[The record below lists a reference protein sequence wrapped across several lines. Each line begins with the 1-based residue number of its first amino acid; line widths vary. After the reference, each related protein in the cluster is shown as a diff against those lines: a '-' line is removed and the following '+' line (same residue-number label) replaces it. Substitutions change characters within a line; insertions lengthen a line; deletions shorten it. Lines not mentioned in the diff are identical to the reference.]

1 MNSVA
6 VARGVGAH
14 RRKPREGA
22 AHVEQACTCLQ
33 HRRKPVDARELRL
46 WAVCYTPRL
55 FEQRSTKL
63 FASSRRG
70 MDVAPYGFSQT
81 HRSPVEG
88 ARAARSGSRASP
100 SYRKSRSG
108 GFDAYRTAPGLLV
121 WPPLSERRVCAA
133 PGHSKPGS
141 ARLGRLR

>member
-1 MNSVA
+1 MGCLAESPSYMNSVA
-6 VARGVGAH
+6 VTRGVRAH

-88 ARAARSGSRASP
+88 ARTARSGSRASP
-100 SYRKSRSG
+100 ATGRVAPADLMRTG
-108 GFDAYRTAPGLLV
+108 TAPGLLV
-121 WPPLSERRVCAA
+121 WPPLS
-133 PGHSKPGS
+133 HDILLSNF
-141 ARLGRLR
+141 

>member
-1 MNSVA
+1 MGCLAESPSYMNSVA
-6 VARGVGAH
+6 VTRGVRAH
-14 RRKPREGA
+14 RRKPKEGA

-33 HRRKPVDARELRL
+33 HRRKLGDVRELRI
-46 WAVCYTPRL
+46 WPVCYTPRL

-70 MDVAPYGFSQT
+70 MNVAPYGFFQT

-100 SYRKSRSG
+100 ATGRVAPADLMRTEQRP
-108 GFDAYRTAPGLLV
+108 AYSVGRRQATTYCYLT
-121 WPPLSERRVCAA
+121 SE
-133 PGHSKPGS
+133 
-141 ARLGRLR
+141 